1 MRSVV
6 FVILMICNFNCFADS
21 KLVASKFS
29 ESAFDVAKLDI
40 ENEWELSTEF
50 GVTMTTG
57 NTDTQALKAKIKG
70 GLDYFSGR
78 LTYLAQFY
86 QKTVDE
92 ERSADKW
99 KVGVKHNMHL
109 SELSSTFSIIEYA
122 QDKFASAHKKA
133 ILAAGYTQRL
143 LDNDSILWNADIGP
157 GVTWTEHEL
166 GRTNQRIIHLGSQLK
181 LNLNEKTEFEQSIVA
196 DFDVKGRQKDVY
208 RAETT
213 LSASV
218 VENLKMKLSYA
229 MKFDADVDIDK
240 EKLDTETSV
249 TLVYIF

>member
-6 FVILMICNFNCFADS
+6 FVILMICNFHCFADS

-29 ESAFDVAKLDI
+29 ESAFDVAKLDL

-57 NTDTQALKAKIKG
+57 NTDTQALKGKIKG

-78 LTYLAQFY
+78 LTYLTQFY
-86 QKTVDE
+86 RKTVDE

-99 KVGVKHNMHL
+99 KVGIKHNIHL
-109 SELSSTFSIIEYA
+109 SENSSTFSIIEYA
-122 QDKFASAHKKA
+122 QDKFASARKKA
-133 ILAAGYTQRL
+133 TFAAGYTQRL
-143 LDNDSILWNADIGP
+143 FDNNALLWNADIGP
-157 GVTWTEHEL
+157 GMTWTEHEL
-166 GRTNQRIIHLGSQLK
+166 GKSNQRIIHFGSQLK
-181 LNLNEKTEFEQSIVA
+181 LKLNDKTEFEQSVVA
-196 DFDVKGRQKDVY
+196 DFDVNGRNKDVY
-208 RAETT
+208 RAETA

-229 MKFDADVDIDK
+229 MKFDADVDVDK

-249 TLVYIF
+249 SLVYIF